1 MAGQEAYRSGQTEQR
16 AAEVIPPHYDN
27 KRNWV
32 LNTEVFFAIVLSTE
46 PRIRIMP
53 LVDMEA
59 SHEVKVWRWVCE

>member
-1 MAGQEAYRSGQTEQR
+1 MDKQSSVQPRSSR
-16 AAEVIPPHYDN
+16 HIYDN